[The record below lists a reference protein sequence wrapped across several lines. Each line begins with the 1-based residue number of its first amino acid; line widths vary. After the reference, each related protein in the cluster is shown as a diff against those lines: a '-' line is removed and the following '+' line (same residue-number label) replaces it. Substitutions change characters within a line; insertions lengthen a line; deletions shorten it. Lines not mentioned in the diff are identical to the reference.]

1 MALIVLLGLFACTKV
16 DDDTGP
22 ADTEADADTDTD
34 TDADT
39 DTGFDECAPDTTAAL
54 SGCVTNIEGT
64 PLKNIRMTMCR
75 ENCIVATTD
84 RGGAYAF
91 PTLPD
96 GRQAFD
102 AVPGGDYATVLVPLT
117 YTEGS
122 NMSVDVQVPEIAW
135 QSMPT
140 SSTEV
145 EMASGVFV
153 TLAQGELEYPF
164 GADESRTGG
173 VAVDQA
179 NWPPLEL
186 EGTPTSVHYLAPY
199 DAKSDGLSFRIS
211 ADAAGVADGDTVQIV
226 AADYLEYDWHDMGTF
241 TVTDGWITG
250 DNLTVLST
258 LVVVKP

>member
-1 MALIVLLGLFACTKV
+1 
-16 DDDTGP
+16 
-22 ADTEADADTDTD
+22 
-34 TDADT
+34 
-39 DTGFDECAPDTTAAL
+39 
-54 SGCVTNIEGT
+54 
-64 PLKNIRMTMCR
+64 
-75 ENCIVATTD
+75 
-84 RGGAYAF
+84 
-91 PTLPD
+91 
-96 GRQAFD
+96 
-102 AVPGGDYATVLVPLT
+102 
-117 YTEGS
+117 
-122 NMSVDVQVPEIAW
+122 MSVDVQVPEIAW